1 MQFSESM
8 PSHFTSLNHF
18 TKIQGPF
25 SIIAVAPSGCPSRTM
40 LQALLPAAL
49 RGGDVQRAAAALA
62 GAALTENVVCVMKS
76 LIGQAQGTHI
86 TAIIVFEF
94 FGIL

>member
-1 MQFSESM
+1 MQLSESM

-25 SIIAVAPSGCPSRTM
+25 SIISVAPSSCPSRTV

-49 RGGDVQRAAAALA
+49 RGRDVQRAAAVLT